1 MSNGR
6 NLKNVTFLLLSPP
19 SNLIVKHKAIKNSAK
34 ITIGRDLVSELE
46 EEYGIDVG
54 EACIRSVEFYE

>member
-6 NLKNVTFLLLSPP
+6 NLKNVTLLLLSPA
-19 SNLIVKHKAIKNSAK
+19 SNLIVKHKTIKNSTK
-34 ITIGRDLVSELE
+34 IAIGRDLVSKLK

-54 EACIRSVEFYE
+54 